1 MIRSELPLSQLCVYA
16 FLLAL
21 VLAIV
26 WSSLGLQGKVLEGFP
41 DPHNPPPSTKSP
53 HRLKG
58 QMMESRQAPVR
69 CAKPNRFDS
78 DCAPQSL
85 TSAFI
90 LLACGQSQPHATK
103 VGLNR
108 NLNVVR

>member
-41 DPHNPPPSTKSP
+41 DPHNPPPL
-53 HRLKG
+53 LK
-58 QMMESRQAPVR
+58 API
-69 CAKPNRFDS
+69 D
-78 DCAPQSL
+78 
-85 TSAFI
+85 
-90 LLACGQSQPHATK
+90 
-103 VGLNR
+103 
-108 NLNVVR
+108 